1 MDKDDMVDTG
11 ATVATAAGIRQA
23 RRKMYR
29 KIYRTLYAGVPK
41 RVGPIVALG
50 SILSRFTK
58 TAAPYDYTQIDYEG
72 VIPSM
77 ISKEYYEKTAGIGSN
92 LMNFVRGMRS
102 RYNAAKAV
110 KSVAKNNLEANLS
123 RQNMLSKSIKR
134 DYADLEALKNPAMRR
149 NLGAGYDMYAKKN
162 MDTLAT
168 RTYSNAA
175 ELNKLRSEQA
185 GLQARVAE
193 TSSPLYAFKA
203 ALGRNKTAGI
213 LDSLSKAKYRY
224 NTASTSK
231 ATAIKNYHENLFN
244 EDMLKDMIRQYRQ
257 RHSTIY
263 NPNTRYGQRAKLY
276 GEIISADEGPK
287 LRKQVNRLAT
297 ELRFTRGQQPQLKE
311 LAEKVDSPLYVA
323 KKTLNI

>member
-1 MDKDDMVDTG
+1 MDRDDMVDTG

-23 RRKMYR
+23 RRKVYR

-58 TAAPYDYTQIDYEG
+58 TAAPYDYTQIGYEG
-72 VIPSM
+72 VIPPM
-77 ISKEYYEKTAGIGSN
+77 LSKEYYEKTAGIGSN

-162 MDTLAT
+162 IDTLAT

-185 GLQARVAE
+185 GLQARVKE

-203 ALGRNKTAGI
+203 ALGRNKTAAALAPIRKIHKGVLRDM
-213 LDSLSKAKYRY
+213 LDYKRM
-224 NTASTSK
+224 
-231 ATAIKNYHENLFN
+231 ATAGWEKQVARNNIHDIIGGIRAGEAAQRASKVAPTATNYKAMM
-244 EDMLKDMIRQYRQ
+244 DASGIRNMDSTLHKKL
-257 RHSTIY
+257 RH
-263 NPNTRYGQRAKLY
+263 RYG
-276 GEIISADEGPK
+276 
-287 LRKQVNRLAT
+287 
-297 ELRFTRGQQPQLKE
+297 
-311 LAEKVDSPLYVA
+311 
-323 KKTLNI
+323 NI

>member
-1 MDKDDMVDTG
+1 MDRDDMVDTG

-23 RRKMYR
+23 RRKVYR

-58 TAAPYDYTQIDYEG
+58 TAAPYDYTQIGYEE
-72 VIPSM
+72 VMPSM

-162 MDTLAT
+162 IDTLAT

-185 GLQARVAE
+185 GLQARVKE

-203 ALGRNKTAGI
+203 ALGRNKTAAALAPIRKIHKGVLRDMLDYKRMATAGWEKQVARNNIRDIIGGI
-213 LDSLSKAKYRY
+213 RAGEAAQRASKAMP
-224 NTASTSK
+224 TATNYKAMMDASGIRNMDSTLYK
-231 ATAIKNYHENLFN
+231 KL
-244 EDMLKDMIRQYRQ
+244 
-257 RHSTIY
+257 RH
-263 NPNTRYGQRAKLY
+263 RYG
-276 GEIISADEGPK
+276 
-287 LRKQVNRLAT
+287 
-297 ELRFTRGQQPQLKE
+297 
-311 LAEKVDSPLYVA
+311 
-323 KKTLNI
+323 NI

>member
-1 MDKDDMVDTG
+1 MDRDDMVDTG

-23 RRKMYR
+23 RRKVYR

-58 TAAPYDYTQIDYEG
+58 TAAPYDYTQIGYEG

-77 ISKEYYEKTAGIGSN
+77 ISKESYEKTAGIGSN

-162 MDTLAT
+162 IDTLAN

-185 GLQARVAE
+185 GLQARVKE

-203 ALGRNKTAGI
+203 ALGRNKTAAALAPIRKIHKGALRDM
-213 LDSLSKAKYRY
+213 LDYKRM
-224 NTASTSK
+224 
-231 ATAIKNYHENLFN
+231 ATAGWEKQVARNNIHDIIGGIRAGEAAQRASKVAPTATNYKAMM
-244 EDMLKDMIRQYRQ
+244 DASGIRNMDSTLYKKL
-257 RHSTIY
+257 RH
-263 NPNTRYGQRAKLY
+263 RYG
-276 GEIISADEGPK
+276 
-287 LRKQVNRLAT
+287 
-297 ELRFTRGQQPQLKE
+297 
-311 LAEKVDSPLYVA
+311 
-323 KKTLNI
+323 NI

>member
-1 MDKDDMVDTG
+1 MDRDDMVDTG

-23 RRKMYR
+23 RRKVYR

-58 TAAPYDYTQIDYEG
+58 TAAPYDYTQIGYEE
-72 VIPSM
+72 VMPSM

-123 RQNMLSKSIKR
+123 HQNMLSKSIKR

-162 MDTLAT
+162 IDTLAT

-185 GLQARVAE
+185 GLQARVKE

-203 ALGRNKTAGI
+203 ALGRNKTAAALAPIRKIHKGVLRDMLDYKRMATAGWEKQVARNNIRDIIGGI
-213 LDSLSKAKYRY
+213 RAGEAAQRASKAMP
-224 NTASTSK
+224 TATNYKAMMDASGIRNMDSTLYK
-231 ATAIKNYHENLFN
+231 KL
-244 EDMLKDMIRQYRQ
+244 
-257 RHSTIY
+257 RH
-263 NPNTRYGQRAKLY
+263 RYG
-276 GEIISADEGPK
+276 
-287 LRKQVNRLAT
+287 
-297 ELRFTRGQQPQLKE
+297 
-311 LAEKVDSPLYVA
+311 
-323 KKTLNI
+323 NI

>member
-1 MDKDDMVDTG
+1 MDRDDMVDTG

-23 RRKMYR
+23 RRKVYR

-58 TAAPYDYTQIDYEG
+58 TAAPYDYTQIGYEG

-162 MDTLAT
+162 IDNLAT

-185 GLQARVAE
+185 GLQARVKE

-203 ALGRNKTAGI
+203 ALGRNKTAAALAPIRKIHKGVLRDM
-213 LDSLSKAKYRY
+213 LDYKRM
-224 NTASTSK
+224 
-231 ATAIKNYHENLFN
+231 ATAGWEKQVARNNIHDIIGGIRAGEAAQRASKVAPTATNYKAMM
-244 EDMLKDMIRQYRQ
+244 DASGIRNMDSTLYKKL
-257 RHSTIY
+257 RH
-263 NPNTRYGQRAKLY
+263 RYG
-276 GEIISADEGPK
+276 
-287 LRKQVNRLAT
+287 
-297 ELRFTRGQQPQLKE
+297 
-311 LAEKVDSPLYVA
+311 
-323 KKTLNI
+323 NI

>member
-1 MDKDDMVDTG
+1 MDRDDMVDTG

-23 RRKMYR
+23 RRKVYR

-58 TAAPYDYTQIDYEG
+58 TAAPYDYTQIGYEG
-72 VIPSM
+72 VLPSM

-134 DYADLEALKNPAMRR
+134 DYADLEAWKNPAMRR

-162 MDTLAT
+162 IDTLAT

-185 GLQARVAE
+185 GLQARVKE

-203 ALGRNKTAGI
+203 ALGRNKTAAALAPIRKIHKGVLRDM
-213 LDSLSKAKYRY
+213 LDYKRM
-224 NTASTSK
+224 
-231 ATAIKNYHENLFN
+231 ATAGWEKQVARNNIHDIIGGIRAGEAAQRASKVAPTATNYKAMM
-244 EDMLKDMIRQYRQ
+244 DASGIRNMDSTLYKKL
-257 RHSTIY
+257 RH
-263 NPNTRYGQRAKLY
+263 RYG
-276 GEIISADEGPK
+276 
-287 LRKQVNRLAT
+287 
-297 ELRFTRGQQPQLKE
+297 
-311 LAEKVDSPLYVA
+311 
-323 KKTLNI
+323 NI

>member
-1 MDKDDMVDTG
+1 MDRDDMVDTG

-23 RRKMYR
+23 RRKVYR

-58 TAAPYDYTQIDYEG
+58 TAAPYDYTQIGYEG
-72 VIPSM
+72 VIPPM

-162 MDTLAT
+162 IDTLAT

-185 GLQARVAE
+185 GLQARVKE

-203 ALGRNKTAGI
+203 ALGRNKTAAALAPIRKIHKGVLRDM
-213 LDSLSKAKYRY
+213 LDYKRM
-224 NTASTSK
+224 
-231 ATAIKNYHENLFN
+231 ATAGWEKQVARNNIHDIIGGIRAGEAAQRASKVAPTATNYKAMM
-244 EDMLKDMIRQYRQ
+244 DASGIRNMDSTLYKKL
-257 RHSTIY
+257 RH
-263 NPNTRYGQRAKLY
+263 RYG
-276 GEIISADEGPK
+276 
-287 LRKQVNRLAT
+287 
-297 ELRFTRGQQPQLKE
+297 
-311 LAEKVDSPLYVA
+311 
-323 KKTLNI
+323 NI

>member
-1 MDKDDMVDTG
+1 MDRDDMVDTG

-23 RRKMYR
+23 RRKVYR

-123 RQNMLSKSIKR
+123 RQSMLSKSIKR
-134 DYADLEALKNPAMRR
+134 DYADLEALKNPTMRR
-149 NLGAGYDMYAKKN
+149 NLDAGYDMYAKKN
-162 MDTLAT
+162 IDTLAT

-185 GLQARVAE
+185 GLQARVKE

-203 ALGRNKTAGI
+203 ALGRNKTAAALAPIRKIHKGV
-213 LDSLSKAKYRY
+213 LR
-224 NTASTSK
+224 
-231 ATAIKNYHENLFN
+231 
-244 EDMLKDMIRQYRQ
+244 DMLDYKRMTTAGWEKQVARNNIHDIIGGIRAGEAAQ
-257 RHSTIY
+257 RASKVAPTATNYKAMMDASGIRSMDSTLHKKLRH
-263 NPNTRYGQRAKLY
+263 RYG
-276 GEIISADEGPK
+276 
-287 LRKQVNRLAT
+287 
-297 ELRFTRGQQPQLKE
+297 
-311 LAEKVDSPLYVA
+311 
-323 KKTLNI
+323 NI

>member
-1 MDKDDMVDTG
+1 MDRDDMVDTG

-23 RRKMYR
+23 RRKVYR

-58 TAAPYDYTQIDYEG
+58 TAAPYDYTQIGYEG

-77 ISKEYYEKTAGIGSN
+77 ISKESYEKTAGIGSN

-110 KSVAKNNLEANLS
+110 KSVAKNNLETNLS

-162 MDTLAT
+162 IDTLAT

-185 GLQARVAE
+185 GLQARVKE

-203 ALGRNKTAGI
+203 ALGRNKTAAALAPIRKIHKGVLRDM
-213 LDSLSKAKYRY
+213 LDYKRM
-224 NTASTSK
+224 
-231 ATAIKNYHENLFN
+231 ATAGWEKQVARNNIHDIIGGIRAGEAAQRASKVAPTATNYKAMM
-244 EDMLKDMIRQYRQ
+244 DASGIRNMDSSLHKKL
-257 RHSTIY
+257 RH
-263 NPNTRYGQRAKLY
+263 RYG
-276 GEIISADEGPK
+276 
-287 LRKQVNRLAT
+287 
-297 ELRFTRGQQPQLKE
+297 
-311 LAEKVDSPLYVA
+311 
-323 KKTLNI
+323 NI

>member
-1 MDKDDMVDTG
+1 MDRDDMVDTG

-23 RRKMYR
+23 RRKVYR

-162 MDTLAT
+162 IDTLAN

-185 GLQARVAE
+185 GLQARVKE

-203 ALGRNKTAGI
+203 ALGRNKTAAALAPIRKIHKGALRDM
-213 LDSLSKAKYRY
+213 LDYKRM
-224 NTASTSK
+224 
-231 ATAIKNYHENLFN
+231 ATAGWEKQVARNNIHDIIGGIRAGEAAQRASKVTPTATNYKAMM
-244 EDMLKDMIRQYRQ
+244 DASGIRNMDSTLYKKL
-257 RHSTIY
+257 RH
-263 NPNTRYGQRAKLY
+263 RYG
-276 GEIISADEGPK
+276 
-287 LRKQVNRLAT
+287 
-297 ELRFTRGQQPQLKE
+297 
-311 LAEKVDSPLYVA
+311 
-323 KKTLNI
+323 NI

>member
-1 MDKDDMVDTG
+1 MDRDDMVDTG

-23 RRKMYR
+23 RRKVYR

-58 TAAPYDYTQIDYEG
+58 TAAPYDYTQIGYEG

-77 ISKEYYEKTAGIGSN
+77 ISKESYEKTAGIGSN

-110 KSVAKNNLEANLS
+110 KSVAKNNLETNLS

-162 MDTLAT
+162 IDTLAN

-185 GLQARVAE
+185 GLQARVKE

-203 ALGRNKTAGI
+203 ALGRNKTAAVLAPIRKIHKGALRDM
-213 LDSLSKAKYRY
+213 LDYKRM
-224 NTASTSK
+224 
-231 ATAIKNYHENLFN
+231 ATAGWEKQVARNNIHDIIGGIRAGEAAQRASKVAPTATNYKAMM
-244 EDMLKDMIRQYRQ
+244 DASGIRNMDSTLYKKL
-257 RHSTIY
+257 RH
-263 NPNTRYGQRAKLY
+263 RYG
-276 GEIISADEGPK
+276 
-287 LRKQVNRLAT
+287 
-297 ELRFTRGQQPQLKE
+297 
-311 LAEKVDSPLYVA
+311 
-323 KKTLNI
+323 NI

>member
-1 MDKDDMVDTG
+1 MDRDDMVDTG

-23 RRKMYR
+23 RRKVYR

-41 RVGPIVALG
+41 RVGPIVTLG

-58 TAAPYDYTQIDYEG
+58 TAAPYDYTQIGYEG
-72 VIPSM
+72 VIPSR

-149 NLGAGYDMYAKKN
+149 NLGAGYGMYAKKN
-162 MDTLAT
+162 IDNLAT

-175 ELNKLRSEQA
+175 ELNKLRSE
-185 GLQARVAE
+185 
-193 TSSPLYAFKA
+193 
-203 ALGRNKTAGI
+203 
-213 LDSLSKAKYRY
+213 
-224 NTASTSK
+224 
-231 ATAIKNYHENLFN
+231 
-244 EDMLKDMIRQYRQ
+244 
-257 RHSTIY
+257 
-263 NPNTRYGQRAKLY
+263 
-276 GEIISADEGPK
+276 
-287 LRKQVNRLAT
+287 
-297 ELRFTRGQQPQLKE
+297 
-311 LAEKVDSPLYVA
+311 
-323 KKTLNI
+323 

>member
-1 MDKDDMVDTG
+1 MDRDDMVDTG

-23 RRKMYR
+23 RRKVYR

-58 TAAPYDYTQIDYEG
+58 TAAPYDYTQIGYEG
-72 VIPSM
+72 VIPPM

-162 MDTLAT
+162 IDTLAT

-185 GLQARVAE
+185 GLQARVKE

-203 ALGRNKTAGI
+203 ALGRNKTAAALAPIRKIHKGVLRDMLDYKRMATAGWEKQVARNNIHDIIGGI
-213 LDSLSKAKYRY
+213 RAGEAAQRASKAMP
-224 NTASTSK
+224 TATNYKAMMDASGIRNMDSTLYK
-231 ATAIKNYHENLFN
+231 KL
-244 EDMLKDMIRQYRQ
+244 
-257 RHSTIY
+257 RH
-263 NPNTRYGQRAKLY
+263 RYG
-276 GEIISADEGPK
+276 
-287 LRKQVNRLAT
+287 
-297 ELRFTRGQQPQLKE
+297 
-311 LAEKVDSPLYVA
+311 
-323 KKTLNI
+323 NI

>member
-1 MDKDDMVDTG
+1 MDRDDMVDTG

-23 RRKMYR
+23 RRKVYR

-58 TAAPYDYTQIDYEG
+58 TAAPYDYTQIGYEG
-72 VIPSM
+72 IMPSM
-77 ISKEYYEKTAGIGSN
+77 ISKESYEKTAGIGSN

-162 MDTLAT
+162 IDTLAT

-185 GLQARVAE
+185 GLQARVKE

-203 ALGRNKTAGI
+203 ALGRNKTAAALAPIRKIHKGVLRDM
-213 LDSLSKAKYRY
+213 LDYKRM
-224 NTASTSK
+224 
-231 ATAIKNYHENLFN
+231 ATAGWEKQVARNNIHDIIGGIRAGEAAQRASKVAPTATNYKAMM
-244 EDMLKDMIRQYRQ
+244 DASGIRNMDSTLYKKL
-257 RHSTIY
+257 RH
-263 NPNTRYGQRAKLY
+263 RYG
-276 GEIISADEGPK
+276 
-287 LRKQVNRLAT
+287 
-297 ELRFTRGQQPQLKE
+297 
-311 LAEKVDSPLYVA
+311 
-323 KKTLNI
+323 NI

>member
-1 MDKDDMVDTG
+1 MDRDDMVDTG

-23 RRKMYR
+23 RRKVYR

-77 ISKEYYEKTAGIGSN
+77 ISKEYYEKTA
-92 LMNFVRGMRS
+92 
-102 RYNAAKAV
+102 
-110 KSVAKNNLEANLS
+110 
-123 RQNMLSKSIKR
+123 
-134 DYADLEALKNPAMRR
+134 
-149 NLGAGYDMYAKKN
+149 
-162 MDTLAT
+162 
-168 RTYSNAA
+168 
-175 ELNKLRSEQA
+175 
-185 GLQARVAE
+185 
-193 TSSPLYAFKA
+193 SPLYAFKA
-203 ALGRNKTAGI
+203 ALERNKTAGI

>member
-1 MDKDDMVDTG
+1 MDRDDMVDTG

-23 RRKMYR
+23 RRKVYR
-29 KIYRTLYAGVPK
+29 KIYRTLYASVPK

-58 TAAPYDYTQIDYEG
+58 TAAPYDYTQIGYEG
-72 VIPSM
+72 VLPSM

-162 MDTLAT
+162 IDNLTT

-185 GLQARVAE
+185 GLQARVKE

-203 ALGRNKTAGI
+203 ALGRNKTAAALAPIRKIHKGVLRDM
-213 LDSLSKAKYRY
+213 LDYKRM
-224 NTASTSK
+224 
-231 ATAIKNYHENLFN
+231 ATAGWEKQVARNNIHDIIGGIRAGEAAQRASKVAPTATNYKAMM
-244 EDMLKDMIRQYRQ
+244 DASGIRNMDSSLYKKL
-257 RHSTIY
+257 RH
-263 NPNTRYGQRAKLY
+263 RYG
-276 GEIISADEGPK
+276 
-287 LRKQVNRLAT
+287 
-297 ELRFTRGQQPQLKE
+297 
-311 LAEKVDSPLYVA
+311 
-323 KKTLNI
+323 NI

>member
-1 MDKDDMVDTG
+1 MDRDDMVDTG

-23 RRKMYR
+23 RRKVYR

-58 TAAPYDYTQIDYEG
+58 TAAPYDYTQIGYEG
-72 VIPSM
+72 VMPSM

-162 MDTLAT
+162 IDTLAT

-185 GLQARVAE
+185 GLQARVKE

-203 ALGRNKTAGI
+203 ALGRNKTAAALAPIRKIHKGVLRDM
-213 LDSLSKAKYRY
+213 LDYKRM
-224 NTASTSK
+224 
-231 ATAIKNYHENLFN
+231 ATAGWEKQVARNNIHDIIGGIRAGEAAQRASKVAPTATNYKAMM
-244 EDMLKDMIRQYRQ
+244 DASGIRNMDSTLHKKL
-257 RHSTIY
+257 RH
-263 NPNTRYGQRAKLY
+263 RYG
-276 GEIISADEGPK
+276 
-287 LRKQVNRLAT
+287 
-297 ELRFTRGQQPQLKE
+297 
-311 LAEKVDSPLYVA
+311 
-323 KKTLNI
+323 NI

>member
-1 MDKDDMVDTG
+1 MDRDDMVDTG

-23 RRKMYR
+23 RRKVYR

-72 VIPSM
+72 VIPPV

-92 LMNFVRGMRS
+92 LMNFVRGMKS

-162 MDTLAT
+162 IDTLAT

-185 GLQARVAE
+185 GLQARVKE

-203 ALGRNKTAGI
+203 ALGRNKIAAALAPIRKIHKGVLRDMLDYKRMATAGWEKQVARNNI
-213 LDSLSKAKYRY
+213 HDIIGGIRAGEAAQRASKVVPTATNYKAMMDASGIRNMDSTLYKK
-224 NTASTSK
+224 
-231 ATAIKNYHENLFN
+231 L
-244 EDMLKDMIRQYRQ
+244 
-257 RHSTIY
+257 RH
-263 NPNTRYGQRAKLY
+263 RYG
-276 GEIISADEGPK
+276 
-287 LRKQVNRLAT
+287 
-297 ELRFTRGQQPQLKE
+297 
-311 LAEKVDSPLYVA
+311 
-323 KKTLNI
+323 NI

>member
-1 MDKDDMVDTG
+1 MDRDDMVDTG

-23 RRKMYR
+23 RRKVYR

-58 TAAPYDYTQIDYEG
+58 TAAPYDYTQIGYEG

-77 ISKEYYEKTAGIGSN
+77 ISKESYEKTAGIGSN

-162 MDTLAT
+162 IDTLAN

-185 GLQARVAE
+185 GLQARVKE

-203 ALGRNKTAGI
+203 ALGRNKTAAALAPIRKIHKGALRDM
-213 LDSLSKAKYRY
+213 LDYKRM
-224 NTASTSK
+224 
-231 ATAIKNYHENLFN
+231 ATAGWEKQVARNNIHDIIGGIRAGEAAQRASKVAPTATNYKAMM
-244 EDMLKDMIRQYRQ
+244 DASGIRNMDSTLHKKL
-257 RHSTIY
+257 RH
-263 NPNTRYGQRAKLY
+263 RYG
-276 GEIISADEGPK
+276 
-287 LRKQVNRLAT
+287 
-297 ELRFTRGQQPQLKE
+297 
-311 LAEKVDSPLYVA
+311 
-323 KKTLNI
+323 NI

>member
-1 MDKDDMVDTG
+1 
-11 ATVATAAGIRQA
+11 
-23 RRKMYR
+23 
-29 KIYRTLYAGVPK
+29 
-41 RVGPIVALG
+41 LG

-58 TAAPYDYTQIDYEG
+58 TAAPYDYTQIGYEG
-72 VIPSM
+72 VMPSM
-77 ISKEYYEKTAGIGSN
+77 TSKEYYEKTAGIGSN

-162 MDTLAT
+162 IDTLAT

-185 GLQARVAE
+185 GLQARVKE

-203 ALGRNKTAGI
+203 AWGRNKTAAALAPIRKIHKGVLRDMLDYKRMATAGWEKQVARNNIHDIIGGI
-213 LDSLSKAKYRY
+213 RAGEAAQRASKVAP
-224 NTASTSK
+224 TASNYK
-231 ATAIKNYHENLFN
+231 AMMDASG
-244 EDMLKDMIRQYRQ
+244 IRNMDSSLYKKL
-257 RHSTIY
+257 RH
-263 NPNTRYGQRAKLY
+263 RYG
-276 GEIISADEGPK
+276 
-287 LRKQVNRLAT
+287 
-297 ELRFTRGQQPQLKE
+297 
-311 LAEKVDSPLYVA
+311 
-323 KKTLNI
+323 NI

>member
-1 MDKDDMVDTG
+1 MDRDDMVDTG

-23 RRKMYR
+23 RRKVYR

-58 TAAPYDYTQIDYEG
+58 TAAPYDYTQIDCEG

-77 ISKEYYEKTAGIGSN
+77 ISKDYYEKTAGIGSN

-162 MDTLAT
+162 IDTLAT

-185 GLQARVAE
+185 GLQARVKE

-203 ALGRNKTAGI
+203 ALGRNKTAAALAPIRKMHKGVLQDMLDYKRMATAGWEKQVARNNIRDIIGGI
-213 LDSLSKAKYRY
+213 RAGEAAQRASKAMP
-224 NTASTSK
+224 TATNYKAMMDASGIRNMDSTLYK
-231 ATAIKNYHENLFN
+231 KL
-244 EDMLKDMIRQYRQ
+244 
-257 RHSTIY
+257 RH
-263 NPNTRYGQRAKLY
+263 RYG
-276 GEIISADEGPK
+276 
-287 LRKQVNRLAT
+287 
-297 ELRFTRGQQPQLKE
+297 
-311 LAEKVDSPLYVA
+311 
-323 KKTLNI
+323 NI

>member
-1 MDKDDMVDTG
+1 MDRDDMVDTG

-23 RRKMYR
+23 RRKVYR

-58 TAAPYDYTQIDYEG
+58 TAAPYDYTQIGYEG

-77 ISKEYYEKTAGIGSN
+77 ISKESYEKTAGIGSN

-123 RQNMLSKSIKR
+123 RQSMLSKSIKR

-162 MDTLAT
+162 IDTLAT

-185 GLQARVAE
+185 GLQARVKE

-203 ALGRNKTAGI
+203 ALGRNKTAAALAPIRKIHKGV
-213 LDSLSKAKYRY
+213 LR
-224 NTASTSK
+224 
-231 ATAIKNYHENLFN
+231 
-244 EDMLKDMIRQYRQ
+244 DMLDYKRMTTAGWEKQVARNNIHDIIGGIRAGEAAQ
-257 RHSTIY
+257 RASKVAPTATNYKAMMDASGIRNMDSTLHKKLRH
-263 NPNTRYGQRAKLY
+263 RYG
-276 GEIISADEGPK
+276 
-287 LRKQVNRLAT
+287 
-297 ELRFTRGQQPQLKE
+297 
-311 LAEKVDSPLYVA
+311 
-323 KKTLNI
+323 NI